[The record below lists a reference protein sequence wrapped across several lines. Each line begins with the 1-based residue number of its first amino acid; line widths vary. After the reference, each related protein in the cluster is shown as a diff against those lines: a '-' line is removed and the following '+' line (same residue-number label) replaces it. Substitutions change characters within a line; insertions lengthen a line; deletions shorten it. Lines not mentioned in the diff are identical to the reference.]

1 MLRVQV
7 AFSKCIK
14 KLRLL
19 PSTTTWLSLHTAW
32 RSQSS
37 LHSSCDFSGDRTSSI
52 AEIHC
57 WAFRRCMRLVR
68 SCAVFHCTDN
78 VWRTGLTSRSCK
90 KRFSCTWD
98 SLSILELSSLSSES
112 SCGTNWLYRLDV
124 EPSGNA
130 SSPTVTA
137 QVAGI
142 SESLPCSSTW
152 RKSEHIALDGF
163 KMRSTVY
170 TRGVSCMKAQVVCK
184 AEVNSR

>member
-7 AFSKCIK
+7 AFSKCIQ
-14 KLRLL
+14 KLRLFFTSAFEHNL
-19 PSTTTWLSLHTAW
+19 TLAAY
-32 RSQSS
+32 SS
-37 LHSSCDFSGDRTSSI
+37 VHSSCEFSGARTSNI

-57 WAFRRCMRLVR
+57 WAFRRYLRLER
-68 SCAVFHCTDN
+68 SCAVFHGTDN

-112 SCGTNWLYRLDV
+112 SCGTNRLYRLDV

-163 KMRSTVY
+163 KMRSTVF
-170 TRGVSCMKAQVVCK
+170 TRGVLCMKAQVACK
-184 AEVNSR
+184 AEIYSR

>member
-1 MLRVQV
+1 
-7 AFSKCIK
+7 
-14 KLRLL
+14 
-19 PSTTTWLSLHTAW
+19 
-32 RSQSS
+32 
-37 LHSSCDFSGDRTSSI
+37 
-52 AEIHC
+52 
-57 WAFRRCMRLVR
+57 MRFVR

-98 SLSILELSSLSSES
+98 SLSILELSSLTSES
-112 SCGTNWLYRLDV
+112 SCGTNRLYRLDV

-152 RKSEHIALDGF
+152 ISVNISITTFPTPLISFDRSPSLVLNKIWKRWKCWVNASVFRRKNI
-163 KMRSTVY
+163 
-170 TRGVSCMKAQVVCK
+170 CK
-184 AEVNSR
+184 NPEKTWK

>member
-1 MLRVQV
+1 MLCVQV

-14 KLRLL
+14 KVRLFFTSAFDHNLTLAAYSVTITKLPPQFLRLFR
-19 PSTTTWLSLHTAW
+19 W
-32 RSQSS
+32 Q
-37 LHSSCDFSGDRTSSI
+37 DI
-52 AEIHC
+52 QHC
-57 WAFRRCMRLVR
+57 T
-68 SCAVFHCTDN
+68 VFHCTDN

-112 SCGTNWLYRLDV
+112 SCGRNRLYRLDV

-152 RKSEHIALDGF
+152 WKSEHIALDGF
-163 KMRSTVY
+163 KMRSTVF
-170 TRGVSCMKAQVVCK
+170 TRGESCMKAQVACK
-184 AEVNSR
+184 AEIYSR